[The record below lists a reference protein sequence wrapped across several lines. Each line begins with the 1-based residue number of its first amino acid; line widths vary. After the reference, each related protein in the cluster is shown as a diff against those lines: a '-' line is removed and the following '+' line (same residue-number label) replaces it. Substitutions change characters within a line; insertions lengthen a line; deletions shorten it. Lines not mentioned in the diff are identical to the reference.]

1 MEEVGL
7 GLSGI
12 AWNRASQFCPRPEWT
27 GMKEVGFGLIGIAW
41 NEGSQEEAS
50 MLVNIYE

>member
-1 MEEVGL
+1 
-7 GLSGI
+7 
-12 AWNRASQFCPRPEWT
+12 
-27 GMKEVGFGLIGIAW
+27 MKEVGFGLIGIAW